1 VGVASPIRVPSRPPY
16 SIPTEEC
23 LKRKGLSSHDLDEFV
38 GMDLAAA
45 HASAARKGL
54 TLFEAMVDGE
64 PRFRIMILN
73 CNWITVEVRNGK
85 IERVHGLG

>member
-1 VGVASPIRVPSRPPY
+1 MPSRSPY
-16 SIPTEEC
+16 SIPTDDC
-23 LKRKGLSSHDLDEFV
+23 LKRTGLSYDDLDEFV

-54 TLFEAMVDGE
+54 TLFETMVDGE
-64 PRFRIMILN
+64 PWFRIMILN
-73 CNWITVEVRNGK
+73 CNWVTVEVRNGK